1 MAHEFPMTRWN
12 AVQIREVVPDLVD
25 ARFLQADRGR
35 LDKMASLRGVLA
47 CGVTHDDGVGHRS
60 PVL

>member
-35 LDKMASLRGVLA
+35 LDKMAS
-47 CGVTHDDGVGHRS
+47 CGAYSRAA
-60 PVL
+60 